1 VLGLF
6 LCLFLPGALPLGAGE
21 GLSLS
26 AEAGPLWV
34 EDAGAAF
41 SWQSGLALK
50 KGEQFYAD
58 IVLGQIISNLP
69 WAEGSVFGG
78 LGNFSFD
85 VPRFGFDFSF
95 GFFNH
100 ELFSSETEDFSVD
113 NEGGG
118 GLFFSAQAPVHIG
131 EWSIAP
137 SFLYGSGSWDDGDLY
152 WFFGKPK
159 MPALAG
165 YGLSLQ
171 YRGQHELA
179 FRSLF
184 MDMDIHNNVEEK
196 LFDSHLDAYSAYY
209 RFSLEVLNLRPGG
222 TLGWFSAT
230 VGADGALTASN
241 QHFWE
246 FPYSF
251 YSAQGSFVVHA
262 GFGAVDLKQT
272 FSFFQ
277 YHIMIGVAHIFWGEG
292 AVDTHYK
299 KKKLWGGEEGF
310 DTMSL
315 DMGGIGAAFML
326 LDAGLPA
333 LRLGRQSKAQLSLGL
348 KKLFVIPWGYEQLS
362 PGSSASPEMSDA
374 SANELWKTILFS
386 GLSFY
391 ASLCW

>member
-6 LCLFLPGALPLGAGE
+6 LYLLLPGALPLGAGE
-21 GLSLS
+21 VFSLL
-26 AEAGPLWV
+26 AEAGSLWV
-34 EDAGAAF
+34 EDDDAAWF
-41 SWQSGLALK
+41 RQNGLAFK
-50 KGEQFYAD
+50 KGEQLYVDLA
-58 IVLGQIISNLP
+58 LGRIKSNLP
-69 WAEGSVFGG
+69 WAEGAVFGG
-78 LGNFSFD
+78 LENFSFNAS
-85 VPRFGFDFSF
+85 RFGLDFSC
-95 GFFNH
+95 GFFQH
-100 ELFSSETEDFSVD
+100 DLFKSQTEDFTVY
-113 NEGGG
+113 NEGGR
-118 GLFFSAQAPVHIG
+118 GLFFSARMPVHLG

-137 SFLYGSGSWDDGDLY
+137 AFLYGSGSWDDGDLY
-152 WFFGKPK
+152 WFFGKPRI
-159 MPALAG
+159 PALAG

-179 FRSLF
+179 FRRLL

-196 LFDSHLDAYSAYY
+196 LFDFHLDAYSVYY

-230 VGADGALTASN
+230 AGADGALTAAN
-241 QHFWE
+241 QHLVE

-251 YSAQGSFVVHA
+251 YSAQGSLEVHA

-272 FSFFQ
+272 FLFFQ

-299 KKKLWGGEEGF
+299 KKKLWGGAEDS

-326 LDAGLPA
+326 LDAGLPS
-333 LRLGRQSKAQLSLGL
+333 LRLGRQNKAQLSLGL
-348 KKLFVIPWGYEQLS
+348 KKLFAIPWGYEKLS
-362 PGSSASPEMSDA
+362 PDSPASPEMSDA